1 MDYYKEPDKEKILSF
16 MKEHAFATVTGFD
29 GQFPVA
35 SHLPL
40 EITAS
45 GEDLY
50 FSGHMMR
57 KTDHQLAFE
66 KYGNVLVIFQ
76 SPHAY
81 VSAGWYENPAQGST
95 VNYMAVHAKGSISFM
110 DEAGTLEE
118 LRKLTDKHIG
128 LNSPA
133 SFQNISD
140 EYKASMVKAIRGFKI
155 TVTDL
160 QHVFKL
166 SQNRNM
172 ADQQRIIEQLEKRNE
187 AGSDFIAQQMKS
199 RI

>member
-16 MKEHAFATVTGFD
+16 MKEHSFATVTGFD

-40 EITAS
+40 EITME
-45 GEDLY
+45 GENLY

-66 KYGNVLVIFQ
+66 KNENVLVIFQ

-95 VNYMAVHAKGSISFM
+95 VNYMAVHAKGIISFM

-166 SQNRNM
+166 SQNRNKS
-172 ADQQRIIEQLEKRNE
+172 DQEKIMEQLEKRHE
-187 AGSDFIAQQMKS
+187 YGSDFIAQQMKE